1 MQVDAVLNQVRP
13 FIQLAGSVIIAIGV
27 AKAFGFGIGGLPGE
41 GWQVV
46 ILGFGL
52 KHF

>member
-1 MQVDAVLNQVRP
+1 MNVDQVLNQVRP
-13 FIQLAGSVIIAIGV
+13 FVQLAGSILIALGV
-27 AKAFGFGIGGLPGE
+27 AKAFGFGLGGIPGE

>member
-13 FIQLAGSVIIAIGV
+13 FVQLAGSALILLGAV
-27 AKAFGFGIGGLPGE
+27 KFFGFNPGVSVGE
-41 GWQVV
+41 GWQLVLV
-46 ILGFGL
+46 GFGL